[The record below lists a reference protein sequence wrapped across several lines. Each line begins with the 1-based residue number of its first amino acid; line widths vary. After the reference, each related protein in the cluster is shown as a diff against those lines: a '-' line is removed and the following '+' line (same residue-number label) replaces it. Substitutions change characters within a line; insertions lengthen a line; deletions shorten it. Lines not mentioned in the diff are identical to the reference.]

1 MTKLPDLATLIAIHP
16 NLLSDWLSLSAQLQS
31 LHPTSLEFNLTR
43 VCWEFGLL
51 FEVPTN
57 DDATRRQLRAEFG
70 LTEAAAKWCLNLA
83 HAVNDRRVA
92 TTVPASLSDLDV
104 IALSQCP
111 IDRRLPANP
120 FAETQCDVEVVGC
133 TVRRSYDEEPNQI
146 ATLQIQGECKA
157 KQPQTDILIFIMVY
171 NERRQLIAFDNSTKI
186 YANQRSATPIN
197 RYLHLP
203 IDQKISKI
211 TVLPARDPRWQSTLT
226 AKKRAMTVPMIVSIK
241 LTSPVHTASAARADP
256 SPLR

>member
-1 MTKLPDLATLIAIHP
+1 MTKLPDLATLIATHP

-83 HAVNDRRVA
+83 HAVNYQRMA
-92 TTVPASLSDLDV
+92 TTVPAPLSDLDV

-120 FAETQCDVEVVGC
+120 FARDLIAETQCDVEVVGC
-133 TVRRSYDEEPNQI
+133 TARRSYDEEPGQV

-171 NERRQLIAFDNSTKI
+171 NERRQLIAFDSSTKI

-211 TVLPARDPRWQSTLT
+211 TVRPARDPRW
-226 AKKRAMTVPMIVSIK
+226 
-241 LTSPVHTASAARADP
+241 
-256 SPLR
+256 

>member
-1 MTKLPDLATLIAIHP
+1 MTKLPDLATLIATHP

-70 LTEAAAKWCLNLA
+70 LTEA
-83 HAVNDRRVA
+83 
-92 TTVPASLSDLDV
+92 TTVPASLSDFDV

-211 TVLPARDPRWQSTLT
+211 TVRPARDPRW
-226 AKKRAMTVPMIVSIK
+226 
-241 LTSPVHTASAARADP
+241 
-256 SPLR
+256 